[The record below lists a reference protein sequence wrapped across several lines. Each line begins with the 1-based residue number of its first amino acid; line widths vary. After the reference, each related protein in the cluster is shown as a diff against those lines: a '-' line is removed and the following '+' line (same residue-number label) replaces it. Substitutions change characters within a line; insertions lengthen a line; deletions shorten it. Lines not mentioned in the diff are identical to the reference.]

1 MATPEPFPP
10 SFWDQ
15 PAVAAALAT
24 CDMAGILREILAY
37 RRWTQE
43 QLADVLGY
51 GQTWVSRVLRGRA
64 LNVDQVRDICH
75 RVGVPIHLIRLGTG
89 EGDETNRREFGK
101 AAAAT
106 AALAVVPSARLPR
119 RIEAD
124 DTTAATLTAVTGL
137 HRRLE
142 ATTPARELAPGAVA
156 HIGVTRS
163 VLARS
168 TDGSNRAELLG
179 SLAEAAGF
187 AAWLHADMADTGTAR
202 TYYRMAIDTA
212 CRAQHGLLTAYMTGS
227 LAQFELDEDPL
238 LGLRLLARARTV
250 IGDRP
255 PLTARA
261 WLSCLE
267 ALAHAT
273 ARDER
278 SCHSALAEAHRA
290 VRASEQAAAP
300 PWPWVF
306 PFTMTKLAGFRA
318 LCAVRLARPAE
329 ALEAFAESLNAIQ
342 PAQKQRATLLLEIA
356 SIRRMEAEFDEAFN
370 LASMALS
377 TGVMY
382 GSERVIQAARRFR
395 KSYQG
400 PLLPSVQAFDRRL
413 MTATIG

>member
-1 MATPEPFPP
+1 
-10 SFWDQ
+10 
-15 PAVAAALAT
+15 V
-24 CDMAGILREILAY
+24 
-37 RRWTQE
+37 
-43 QLADVLGY
+43 
-51 GQTWVSRVLRGRA
+51 
-64 LNVDQVRDICH
+64 
-75 RVGVPIHLIRLGTG
+75 
-89 EGDETNRREFGK
+89 
-101 AAAAT
+101 
-106 AALAVVPSARLPR
+106 PR

-124 DTTAATLTAVTGL
+124 DTTAATLTAVTDL

-156 HIGVTRS
+156 HIRVTRS

-168 TDGSNRAELLG
+168 TGGSNRAELLA

-187 AAWLHADMADTGTAR
+187 AAWLHADMADAGTAR
-202 TYYRMAIDTA
+202 TYYRMAIDA
-212 CRAQHGLLTAYMTGS
+212 ARRAEHGLLTAYMTGS

-250 IGDRP
+250 VGDRP
-255 PLTARA
+255 PPTARA

-278 SCHSALAEAHRA
+278 SCHTALAEAHRA
-290 VRASEQAAAP
+290 VKASEQAAAP

-306 PFTMTKLAGFRA
+306 PFTAQ
-318 LCAVRLARPAE
+318 

-342 PAQKQRATLLLEIA
+342 PAEKQRATLLLEIA

-370 LASMALS
+370 LAAMALS

-382 GSERVIQAARRFR
+382 GSERVVQAARRFR

-413 MTATIG
+413 IAATIG